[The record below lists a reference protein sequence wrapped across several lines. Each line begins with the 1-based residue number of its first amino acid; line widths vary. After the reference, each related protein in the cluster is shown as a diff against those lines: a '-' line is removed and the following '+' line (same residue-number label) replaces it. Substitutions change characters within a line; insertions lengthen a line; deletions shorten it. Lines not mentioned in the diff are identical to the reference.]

1 MDSILAFS
9 FSKAAT
15 GQRLTT
21 DRGQRNILIH
31 KMGNVSI
38 TIDGSKLSGREGMTI
53 LEVARGNGI
62 YIPTLCYS
70 PQLTPIGACRVCVVE
85 VEGSSTLAASC
96 HTPIVQGM
104 VIYTH
109 SPQVVEA
116 RRTIVELLLASH
128 PDNCLVCDKA
138 NICELRKIA
147 ADLEVGLPRFRNKR
161 HYYPIDDSN
170 PFIER
175 DLTKCILCGKCIRA
189 CQELSVVGAIDYAY
203 RGFQSKPATLF
214 DQPLKES
221 SCESCGLCVSMCPV
235 GALSDTSIKYK
246 GQTTRKIRTVC
257 PYCGCGCGI
266 YLNVRDQE
274 VISVTPD
281 QDNPVNQERLCVK
294 GRYGFSFI
302 NSPERLKAP
311 LIRKNGELTESSWE
325 EALDL
330 VAQKLNEI
338 KQKYGSDSLAGLS
351 SSKCTNEENY
361 LMQKFMRVVIGTN
374 NIDNCARL

>member
-1 MDSILAFS
+1 
-9 FSKAAT
+9 
-15 GQRLTT
+15 
-21 DRGQRNILIH
+21 
-31 KMGNVSI
+31 MGKVSI
-38 TIDGSKLSGREGMTI
+38 TIDGSKLSGQEGMTI
-53 LEVARGNGI
+53 LEVARENDI
-62 YIPTLCYS
+62 YIPTLCHS
-70 PQLTPIGACRVCVVE
+70 PELTPIGACRVCVVE
-85 VEGSSTLAASC
+85 VEGSRTLVGSC
-96 HTPIVQGM
+96 HTPIAQGM
-104 VIYTH
+104 VISTH

-116 RRTIVELLLASH
+116 RRAIVELLLASH

-147 ADLEVGLPRFRNKR
+147 TDLEVGLPRFRTKK

-175 DLTKCILCGKCIRA
+175 DLTKCILCGRCIRA

-203 RGFQSKPATLF
+203 RGFESKPATML

-221 SCESCGLCVSMCPV
+221 SCEFCGLCVSMCPV
-235 GALSDTSIKYK
+235 GALSDKSPKY
-246 GQTTRKIRTVC
+246 GQKTTRKVRTIC

-274 VISVTPD
+274 VINVTPD
-281 QDNPVNQERLCVK
+281 EENPVNHGRLCVK
-294 GRYGFSFI
+294 GRYGFNFI
-302 NSPERLKAP
+302 NDPERLETP
-311 LIRKNGELTESSWE
+311 LIRKNGEFTESSWE

-330 VAQKLNEI
+330 VAHKLNEI
-338 KQKYGSDSLAGLS
+338 KQKYGSDSVAGLS

-361 LMQKFMRVVIGTN
+361 LMQKFMRAVIGTN